1 MKRLPLALV
10 ALAIW
15 LAATPVLAQ
24 CTLPATA
31 PDVDNPSA
39 VAWCPSADHALLDS
53 YELDILRPDA
63 TVLQTLNLGKPVIS
77 TTDGSCTAPINVQP
91 IAFSNGYTARVRAKA
106 GTAVSVDAP
115 SINKFNRRPGGPA
128 KLLIKAPE
136 PLELLE
142 PPY

>member
-1 MKRLPLALV
+1 MRRLPLALA

-24 CTLPATA
+24 CTLPTAA

-39 VAWCPSADHALLDS
+39 VAWCPSADHTLLDG

-77 TTDGSCTAPINVQP
+77 ATDGRCTC
-91 IAFSNGYTARVRAKA
+91 
-106 GTAVSVDAP
+106 
-115 SINKFNRRPGGPA
+115 
-128 KLLIKAPE
+128 
-136 PLELLE
+136 
-142 PPY
+142 